1 MRVALTWMSALV
13 LCGCLGRANPDLLR
27 ARLRE
32 QQEHLVEVERRM
44 ETAQADLKRARHD
57 AEQLRAEL
65 ARAGTSVVA
74 AEYNE
79 SLVRASKLQINSLMS
94 GGLNR
99 DEQPGDDALVA
110 YISLVDDDGEVI
122 KLPGTVEL
130 TLLDPSLPEPSRQ
143 LGLWRFSAEECRS
156 KWTRGFT
163 GAGYQ
168 FTVPI
173 EKPVQHEQ
181 LVLNAK
187 LTTADTRV
195 FDASQ
200 IVRVTPGKTSS
211 QTRGRVAMPT
221 DVPLPLDDINDPPP
235 SPTDSV
241 PGSAK
246 LGDPNLPEWDAPAG
260 TPPKAGSATVR
271 ESTNWTK
278 DAIPQRR

>member
-1 MRVALTWMSALV
+1 MRVVLTGMSALV

-65 ARAGTSVVA
+65 ARSGTQVVA
-74 AEYNE
+74 AEYSE

-99 DEQPGDDALVA
+99 DDLPGDDALVA

-122 KLPGTVEL
+122 KLPGAVEL

-143 LGLWRFSAEECRS
+143 VGQWRFSAEDCRS

-168 FTVPI
+168 FTVAI

-187 LTTADTRV
+187 LTTADKRI

-200 IVRVTPGKTSS
+200 MVRVAPGEARS
-211 QTRGRVAMPT
+211 QTRGRVAVPP
-221 DVPLPLDDINDPPP
+221 DVPQPLDDINDPPP
-235 SPTDSV
+235 APTESA

-246 LGDPNLPEWDAPAG
+246 LDDPNLPEWDAPAAV
-260 TPPKAGSATVR
+260 PKTGPGIVQ

-278 DAIPQRR
+278 DAIPQHR

>member
-1 MRVALTWMSALV
+1 MRVVLTWMSALM
-13 LCGCLGRANPDLLR
+13 LCGCLGRGDPDLLR

-44 ETAQADLKRARHD
+44 ETAQTDLKRARHE

-65 ARAGTSVVA
+65 TRSGTQVVA
-74 AEYNE
+74 AEYAE

-99 DEQPGDDALVA
+99 DERPGDDALVA

-130 TLLDPSLPEPSRQ
+130 TLLDPSLPEPARQ
-143 LGLWRFSAEECRS
+143 VGQWRFSAEDCRS

-173 EKPVQHEQ
+173 EQPIQHEQ

-187 LTTADTRV
+187 LTTADKRV

-200 IVRVTPGKTSS
+200 MVRVAPGATAP
-211 QTRGRVAMPT
+211 QTRGRVAVPT
-221 DVPLPLDDINDPPP
+221 DVPLILDDINDPPP
-235 SPTDSV
+235 APTDSA

-246 LGDPNLPEWDAPAG
+246 LADPNLPAWDAPAE
-260 TPPKAGSATVR
+260 TAPRTVPGSVQ